1 MFRLFFVED
10 VTVLML
16 EERLFKVSSKLA
28 RANPITLSEPTV
40 LMSFSS
46 SRILASVEVL
56 TASASVL
63 TASKDDCAVVVPVV
77 TDPTY
82 VC

>member
-1 MFRLFFVED
+1 MFRLFFVKD

-16 EERLFKVSSKLA
+16 AERLSKVVSKLP
-28 RANPITLSEPTV
+28 RASPIGVDEPTLEISV
-40 LMSFSS
+40 FSCS
-46 SRILASVEVL
+46 ILASVELL